1 MTIELKGTVP
11 IEDRE
16 SFGRHTYGCDICQE
30 VCPYNQPAPHS
41 GDAPWQPRAGLDLP
55 RLVDL
60 WRRPDAELRALV
72 KGSAMTRTK
81 IVGLRRNL
89 AFAIGNSGS
98 QEAIAALR
106 ELSAERP
113 SAEDPLVQEHV
124 TWAVQAQSREP

>member
-1 MTIELKGTVP
+1 
-11 IEDRE
+11 
-16 SFGRHTYGCDICQE
+16 
-30 VCPYNQPAPHS
+30 
-41 GDAPWQPRAGLDLP
+41 LP

-89 AFAIGNSGS
+89 AVAIGNSGS
-98 QEAIAALR
+98 QEAMAALQ

-113 SAEDPLVQEHV
+113 SVEDPLVQEHV
-124 TWAVQAQSREP
+124 AWAVQAQSQEP